1 MEIII
6 SILVLFIVVNCILKL
21 SFWRGWQAAVFGL
34 VCGVFVAAT
43 YPYAILQSKTQLAD
57 YLENTVALKNMAVI
71 LTLETVFCIA

>member
-43 YPYAILQSKTQLAD
+43 YPFA
-57 YLENTVALKNMAVI
+57 
-71 LTLETVFCIA
+71 TLPS